1 MARFRIL
8 RTACALVSSLIAAPV
23 LAGPIPGQGTWQS
36 TLQARDLTG
45 DNVAD
50 AFYDTVLDVTWL
62 ADANANLANANQVPN
77 VYAGGNLTWSAAMS
91 WAGNLTLGGYTEW
104 RLPKMLDTGT
114 AGCNFSFAGGTD
126 CGHNS
131 LTKSGATV
139 YSELSHLFHETLG
152 NVGKYTTSGAV
163 RPGVMGI
170 DYGLLNSGNFSNFED
185 LITPTLATYYWF
197 GQEYAPNTVY
207 AWAFVP
213 ADGGQFM
220 FSKVDL
226 SGQRLAIAVHEGDIG
241 VAVTAVPEPETY
253 AMLLAGLG
261 LVGLARRRRNCA
273 G

>member
-8 RTACALVSSLIAAPV
+8 HTASALVPVLIAAPA
-23 LAGPIPGQGTWQS
+23 LAGPISGQGTWES

-50 AFYDTVLDVTWL
+50 AFYDSVLNVTWL

-91 WAGNLTLGGYTEW
+91 WAGNLALGGYTEW

-126 CGHNS
+126 CGYNS
-131 LTKSGATV
+131 LTKAGATV
-139 YSELSHLFHETLG
+139 YSELAHLFHETLG

-163 RPGVMGI
+163 RPGVMGT
-170 DYGLLNSGNFSNFED
+170 DYGLTNTGNFSNFED

-197 GQEYAPNTVY
+197 GQEYALNTVY
-207 AWAFVP
+207 AWAFVR
-213 ADGGQFM
+213 AM
-220 FSKVDL
+220 AARTCSA
-226 SGQRLAIAVHEGDIG
+226 RL
-241 VAVTAVPEPETY
+241 
-253 AMLLAGLG
+253 
-261 LVGLARRRRNCA
+261 N
-273 G
+273 

>member
-1 MARFRIL
+1 
-8 RTACALVSSLIAAPV
+8 
-23 LAGPIPGQGTWQS
+23 
-36 TLQARDLTG
+36 
-45 DNVAD
+45 
-50 AFYDTVLDVTWL
+50 
-62 ADANANLANANQVPN
+62 
-77 VYAGGNLTWSAAMS
+77 MS
-91 WAGNLTLGGYTEW
+91 WAGNLDLGGYTEW
-104 RLPKMLDTGT
+104 RLPRMLDTGT

-126 CGHNS
+126 CGYNS
-131 LTKSGATV
+131 LTKVGATV

-152 NVGKYTTSGAV
+152 NVGQRTTAGAV

-170 DYGLLNSGNFSNFED
+170 DYGLTNTGNFSNFED

-213 ADGGQFM
+213 ADGGQYM

-241 VAVTAVPEPETY
+241 TAVTAVPEPETY

-261 LVGLARRRRNCA
+261 LIGLARRRRNCA
-273 G
+273 R